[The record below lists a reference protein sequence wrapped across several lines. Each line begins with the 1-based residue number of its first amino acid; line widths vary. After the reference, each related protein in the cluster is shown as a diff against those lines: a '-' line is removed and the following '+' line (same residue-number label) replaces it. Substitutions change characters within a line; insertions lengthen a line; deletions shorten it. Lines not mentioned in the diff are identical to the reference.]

1 MICISILEESVEEC
15 LRLLEGVEC
24 AEIRMEKLSCGP
36 EGVAKIFSSH
46 PRLIATFRHG
56 AQGEDRKTDFLIR
69 AVEAGAAY
77 VDVEV
82 EWEGPGKDE
91 VIRRARAAGCSVI
104 VSYHNH
110 ETTPGKEDLVAVI
123 DRCFLQG
130 ADLAKVACFVRAD
143 RENARLLGLLDDRR
157 PLIVIGMGPRGRITR
172 VLSPLL
178 GSRLSYAAVSAGKE
192 TAEGQTDAA
201 TLERLLREF
210 ADA

>member
-1 MICISILEESVEEC
+1 MICISILEESIEES

-24 AEIRMEKLSCGP
+24 AEIRMEKLICRP
-36 EGVAKIFSSH
+36 EGVARIFSSH
-46 PRLIATFRHG
+46 PRLIATFRPG
-56 AQGEDRKTDFLIR
+56 AQGEDRKTAFLSR

-82 EWEGPGKDE
+82 EWEGPGKTD

-110 ETTPGKEDLVAVI
+110 ETTPGKEDLEAVI

-130 ADLAKVACFVRAD
+130 ADLAKIACFVRTD

-192 TAEGQTDAA
+192 TAKGQMDAA